1 MSKKDDEFKQAIKG
15 KKIPIISL
23 DNKWYKLMNG
33 IDHTPEMKEK
43 EEKLKSL
50 LKRQGK
56 LNNEMKSVRKEKAAL
71 MDKIVNV
78 MDEDDAEQKQADYSA
93 LVNDCN
99 KKLDEIQNELLD
111 LPAQINEVNTALM
124 LDTMEICYGVIAE
137 NTTEINEM
145 NAWIDQMRIE
155 LKKNIV
161 RRQKAEMKNQQM
173 YFYMHDIFGP
183 EVIDLFDMT
192 YNPEDKPVVPA
203 GSSGTVS

>member
-1 MSKKDDEFKQAIKG
+1 MSKKDDVFKQAIKG

-23 DNKWYKLMNG
+23 DNKWYRLMNG

-78 MDEDDAEQKQADYSA
+78 MDEDDAEKKQADYSA

-99 KKLDEIQNELLD
+99 KKLDELQDELLD

-183 EVIDLFDMT
+183 EVIDMFDMT
-192 YNPEDKPVVPA
+192 YNPEDKPVIPA
-203 GSSGTVS
+203 GQGTVS

>member
-56 LNNEMKSVRKEKAAL
+56 LNNEMKSVRKEKATL

-78 MDEDDAEQKQADYSA
+78 MDEDDAEKKQADYSA
-93 LVNDCN
+93 MVNDCN
-99 KKLDEIQNELLD
+99 KKLDELQDELLE

-124 LDTMEICYGVIAE
+124 LDTMEICYSVIAE

-173 YFYMHDIFGP
+173 HDIFGP
-183 EVIDLFDMT
+183 EVIDMFDMT

-203 GSSGTVS
+203 GKGTVS

>member
-56 LNNEMKSVRKEKAAL
+56 LNNEMKSVRKEKATL

-78 MDEDDAEQKQADYSA
+78 MDEDDAEKKQADYSA
-93 LVNDCN
+93 MVNDCN
-99 KKLDEIQNELLD
+99 KKLDELQDELLE

-124 LDTMEICYGVIAE
+124 LDTMEICYSVIAE

-161 RRQKAEMKNQQM
+161 RRQKAETKNQQM

-183 EVIDLFDMT
+183 EVIDMFDMT

-203 GSSGTVS
+203 GKGTVS

>member
-56 LNNEMKSVRKEKAAL
+56 LNNEMKSVRKEKATL

-78 MDEDDAEQKQADYSA
+78 MDEDDAEKKQSDYSA
-93 LVNDCN
+93 MVNDCN
-99 KKLDEIQNELLD
+99 KKLDELQDELLE
-111 LPAQINEVNTALM
+111 LPSQINEVNTALM
-124 LDTMEICYGVIAE
+124 LDTMDKLK
-137 NTTEINEM
+137 EM
-145 NAWIDQMRIE
+145 GYTDIE
-155 LKKNIV
+155 AKTAILNVGPCTFDVLWKTLNI
-161 RRQKAEMKNQQM
+161 Q
-173 YFYMHDIFGP
+173 
-183 EVIDLFDMT
+183 
-192 YNPEDKPVVPA
+192 
-203 GSSGTVS
+203 

>member
-1 MSKKDDEFKQAIKG
+1 MI
-15 KKIPIISL
+15 
-23 DNKWYKLMNG
+23 
-33 IDHTPEMKEK
+33 
-43 EEKLKSL
+43 
-50 LKRQGK
+50 
-56 LNNEMKSVRKEKAAL
+56 
-71 MDKIVNV
+71 
-78 MDEDDAEQKQADYSA
+78 
-93 LVNDCN
+93 
-99 KKLDEIQNELLD
+99 EIQNELLD

>member
-99 KKLDEIQNELLD
+99 KKLDEIQDELLD

>member
-56 LNNEMKSVRKEKAAL
+56 LNNEMKSVRKEKATL

-78 MDEDDAEQKQADYSA
+78 MDEDDAEKKQADYSA
-93 LVNDCN
+93 MVNDCN
-99 KKLDEIQNELLD
+99 KKLDELQDELLE
-111 LPAQINEVNTALM
+111 LPAKINEVNTALM
-124 LDTMEICYGVIAE
+124 LDTMEICYSVIAE

-183 EVIDLFDMT
+183 EVIDMFDMT

-203 GSSGTVS
+203 GKGTVS

>member
-56 LNNEMKSVRKEKAAL
+56 LNNEMKSVRKEKATL

-78 MDEDDAEQKQADYSA
+78 MDEDDAEKKQADYSA
-93 LVNDCN
+93 MVNDCN
-99 KKLDEIQNELLD
+99 KKLDELQDELLE

-124 LDTMEICYGVIAE
+124 LDTMEICYSVIAE

-183 EVIDLFDMT
+183 EVIDMFDMT

-203 GSSGTVS
+203 GKGTVS